1 MEVHHHSSSAPGGTH
16 TPGKKWTHYLWE
28 FLMLFLAV
36 FCGFLAENQREHMV
50 EHKREKQYILS
61 LAYDIKADISHLKTI
76 IDNKKKRQVQLDSL
90 TLLLNDP
97 ENKERGNSIYYLALQ
112 VSRRIPTLFTPNSGT
127 MEQLKNAGLL
137 RLIRKREIV
146 DSITK
151 YDVSTK
157 NLVTLGEIE
166 NTALESFRTTA
177 TRFLN
182 PFEIEKMLDEENN
195 VSRPTNNP
203 PLLAYSKTDLDEIN
217 YKLYRLKF
225 NNRGGRRDAK
235 KLLKQA
241 TNFLSVL
248 KKEYHL
254 E

>member
-1 MEVHHHSSSAPGGTH
+1 MEVHAHSH
-16 TPGKKWTHYLWE
+16 TPRKKWTHYLWE

-61 LAYDIKADISHLKTI
+61 LTYDLQADITHLKTI
-76 IDNKKKRQVQLDSL
+76 IDNKKKRQIQLDSL

-97 ENKERGNSIYYLALQ
+97 ENKDRGNPIYYLALQ

-137 RLIRKREIV
+137 RLIRKRDIV

-166 NTALESFRTTA
+166 NTALENFRTTA
-177 TRFLN
+177 TQFLN

-195 VSRPTNNP
+195 VSMPTTNP
-203 PLLAYSKTDLDEIN
+203 PLLDYSKTDLDEIN
-217 YKLYRLKF
+217 YKFYRLKF
-225 NNRGGRRDAK
+225 NNRGGSRDAK

-241 TNFLSVL
+241 INFLSVL

-254 E
+254 K

>member
-1 MEVHHHSSSAPGGTH
+1 MEVHQHTH
-16 TPGKKWTHYLWE
+16 TPRKKWTHYLWE

-36 FCGFLAENQREHMV
+36 FSGFLAENQREHMV
-50 EHKREKQYILS
+50 EQEREKQYIIS
-61 LAYDIKADISHLKTI
+61 LTYDIKADINHLKII
-76 IDNKKKRQVQLDSL
+76 IDNKKKREVQLDSL
-90 TLLLNDP
+90 TLLLNDT

-157 NLVTLGEIE
+157 NLLTLGEIE
-166 NTALESFRTTA
+166 NTALESFRTTC
-177 TRFLN
+177 TRFFN

-203 PLLAYSKTDLDEIN
+203 QLLAYNKTDLDEIN

-225 NNRGGRRDAK
+225 NNRGGIRDSK

-248 KKEYHL
+248 QKEYHL